1 MQFMLQNY
9 VISGEIKM
17 HKDEKTSQNLF
28 SPIKFQCLFSK
39 MTFACLS
46 QATAVSK
53 RVFHRPQN
61 TIDRIQ
67 NTFITNEIHDQGKNI
82 YIYRIKPKQLRPKI
96 AKIPLCFMT
105 DIKERICELLLS
117 CL

>member
-1 MQFMLQNY
+1 
-9 VISGEIKM
+9 
-17 HKDEKTSQNLF
+17 
-28 SPIKFQCLFSK
+28 

-82 YIYRIKPKQLRPKI
+82 NINRIKLKQLRPKK
-96 AKIPLCFMT
+96 AKILFCFLT
-105 DIKERICELLLS
+105 DIKERICELLHS